1 LKIEIFKSRVESINV
16 ILSKQVTRDKALRE
30 WVMEE
35 TGKDVGR
42 SFGSGYPGDPDT
54 KSWLEQNSNPVF
66 GFPSVVRFSWA
77 TCKPYFTKGGV
88 DIFWL
93 ASPISTCPPDFVSCK
108 YVGSDPLCLDCGP
121 MVLIGLCVPLVA
133 R

>member
-1 LKIEIFKSRVESINV
+1 MSEQMPEHNEIDCGFDVQQRQQQHAASAIN
-16 ILSKQVTRDKALRE
+16 IYPISYFQDS
-30 WVMEE
+30 VMGIIF
-35 TGKDVGR
+35 T
-42 SFGSGYPGDPDT
+42 DPDT

-93 ASPISTCPPDFVSCK
+93 ASPISICPPDLVSCK
-108 YVGSDPLCLDCGP
+108 YVGSDPMCLDCGP
-121 MVLIGLCVPLVA
+121 MVLIGLSVPLVV